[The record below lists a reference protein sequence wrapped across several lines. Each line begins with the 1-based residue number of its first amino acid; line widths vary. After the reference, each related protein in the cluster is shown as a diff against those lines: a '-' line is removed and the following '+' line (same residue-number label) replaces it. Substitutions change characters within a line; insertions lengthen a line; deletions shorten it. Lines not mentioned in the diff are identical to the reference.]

1 MPVQLETIVPIDLD
15 LEQIQ
20 SLNSLS
26 ERLNQ
31 SYAELEQQVSDL
43 TQQLD
48 AVREARSQELIER
61 ERLAL
66 RLSALIDS
74 LPGGVLVLDQNHVVI
89 LANPQAMDL
98 LGADLIEENFLSI
111 IESKAARVSADGK
124 QLHLISGK
132 TVALSN
138 EISDHYGDQIV
149 LLTDVTDVQQQ
160 QEESNRARRLS
171 MLGETIARL
180 AHQIRTPLSAALLY
194 LSQAQQPLLEA
205 PRKILAVEKAQQRLR
220 HMEQV
225 INQSLNYVQG
235 ESATNQSCSL
245 FELIDAL
252 RTSLLPLIEH
262 RRGKLSV
269 DLPPQDLLVRGDQE
283 SLLSALVAIAE
294 NALEISDPLNIE
306 IVVSLNDA
314 VLDIAIKDFGPGFD
328 EALID
333 RVFEPFFTT
342 RSEGTGL
349 GLALAATIAHNHD
362 GQVTARNLT
371 RGGAAVTLSL
381 PRARITESLSG
392 GQHNQIETETETE
405 TETLSGAAL

>member
-98 LGADLIEENFLSI
+98 LSADLIEENFLSV
-111 IESKAARVSADGK
+111 IESKAARISADGK
-124 QLHLISGK
+124 QLLLNSGK

-328 EALID
+328 
-333 RVFEPFFTT
+333 
-342 RSEGTGL
+342 
-349 GLALAATIAHNHD
+349 
-362 GQVTARNLT
+362 
-371 RGGAAVTLSL
+371 
-381 PRARITESLSG
+381 
-392 GQHNQIETETETE
+392 
-405 TETLSGAAL
+405 